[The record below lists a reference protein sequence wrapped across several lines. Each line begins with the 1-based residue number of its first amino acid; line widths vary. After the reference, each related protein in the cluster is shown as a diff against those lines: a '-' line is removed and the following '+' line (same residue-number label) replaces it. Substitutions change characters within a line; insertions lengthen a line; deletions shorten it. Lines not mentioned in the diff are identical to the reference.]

1 MWFNIGEGVVRE
13 YFIKQCSHNDG
24 FHLLLKVLVALFFMA
39 IALLFL
45 MIFSF
50 AFPAFLDS
58 SHGSVFSWIWQ
69 PYENR
74 FGILPMVVGSFALAS
89 MALLF
94 SFPSALAIVLY
105 LLVEPK
111 RGMRGFV
118 HKVVSTIIRFMSA
131 IPTVVYGFV
140 AIFLLTPLIRDGL
153 GGSGLSLLT
162 ASVMLGF
169 LILPTMVL
177 IMQAGLRPY
186 MEENSLC
193 ALALGLSK
201 KRIFWHIILP
211 IGKQSVLTAFILG
224 FGRAIGD
231 TLIPLMLA
239 GNAPQVP
246 VDILSS
252 VRSLTSQMALVTS
265 NEVGAAAYNSLFVC
279 GALLVIIEIL
289 ISVFLRKI
297 VENKNICKDLKN
309 DNKSRVR
316 ALRSVSIIYITCG
329 KFFYIFQYF
338 VSFIL
343 VGFIF
348 TLISFLLFKG
358 LGSLNLTLFF
368 GDSNVFDV
376 LFGDGI
382 VWEGLYPACVGTF
395 SLVFLTL
402 CIAILPGIGCGIYLS
417 EYAQGR
423 VKRVLIWC
431 VDVLA
436 GMPSIVMG
444 LFGFSLILF
453 MRKTFFPDAKTG
465 LLLASIC
472 LAVLV
477 LPVLISTTKEALSAV
492 SQELRLSCA
501 AIGLSKSQAI
511 VHVLLPSV
519 AKEILGGIML
529 TLGRAAEDTAVILL
543 TGVVINAGVPSEIN
557 AKFEALS
564 FYIYYTAAQ
573 YQSIEELNRG
583 HAAALILL
591 FISVGLLLLATFL
604 TKRYHLN
611 FQKR

>member
-1 MWFNIGEGVVRE
+1 M
-13 YFIKQCSHNDG
+13 
-24 FHLLLKVLVALFFMA
+24 LFR
-39 IALLFL
+39 
-45 MIFSF
+45 S
-50 AFPAFLDS
+50 
-58 SHGSVFSWIWQ
+58 
-69 PYENR
+69 
-74 FGILPMVVGSFALAS
+74 GSFALAS
-89 MALLF
+89 LALLF

-453 MRKTFFPDAKTG
+453 MTKTFFPDAKTG
-465 LLLASIC
+465 L
-472 LAVLV
+472 
-477 LPVLISTTKEALSAV
+477 
-492 SQELRLSCA
+492 
-501 AIGLSKSQAI
+501 
-511 VHVLLPSV
+511 
-519 AKEILGGIML
+519 
-529 TLGRAAEDTAVILL
+529 
-543 TGVVINAGVPSEIN
+543 
-557 AKFEALS
+557 
-564 FYIYYTAAQ
+564 
-573 YQSIEELNRG
+573 
-583 HAAALILL
+583 
-591 FISVGLLLLATFL
+591 
-604 TKRYHLN
+604 
-611 FQKR
+611 